1 MNRDE
6 IAAKDKWVL
15 EDLVADEKAWKE
27 YHIQVKENFGKITA
41 CAGTLT
47 QNAAAL
53 LSYLDVSMETEQIL
67 ERMVVYSNERMHEDT
82 RIAKNQALAD
92 FASKLCVEYGQV
104 SAFAIPEILTLTD
117 KQLQQFYQKEPG
129 LLLYKR
135 YLSEQFRMKEH
146 TLSDEMELLLA
157 GAGEVAQASSD
168 IFSMFN
174 NADISFG
181 EIENDKGEKI
191 PLTHGNYI
199 SCQKSQDRA
208 FRERSFKQYYSSY
221 IDMKNTLGSM
231 FAANMKQDNFFAKAR
246 NYTSALAMH
255 LDRNN
260 IPEAVFTNLIDTV
273 HKHLPA
279 MHRYME
285 IRKEKLGLDTLHMY
299 DIAVPIVEYEQR
311 KITYEEA
318 KETVAKALAP
328 MGEEYVSILKEGF
341 LGGWI
346 DVYENTGKKS
356 GAYSWSAYGTHPYVL
371 LNHQDT
377 IDGMFTLAHEMG
389 HAIHSYYSMREQPYV
404 NSEYCIFVAEVAS
417 TCNEVLL
424 TEYLMEHSKNE
435 TEKAYV
441 LGQQLEAFRT
451 TLYRQT
457 MFAEFEWMMH
467 QRAEKG
473 EAVTAQSLCDVYY
486 ELNRKYYGEAV
497 VSDEEIAMEWAR
509 IPHFYTPYYVY
520 QYATGYAAAV
530 AFADK
535 ILTQK
540 ETAVQPYIDY
550 FLKGGRSKD
559 PIDLLREAGVDMAGT
574 DAIER
579 ALAKFEEGVERFSG
593 AV

>member
-1 MNRDE
+1 
-6 IAAKDKWVL
+6 
-15 EDLVADEKAWKE
+15 
-27 YHIQVKENFGKITA
+27 
-41 CAGTLT
+41 
-47 QNAAAL
+47 
-53 LSYLDVSMETEQIL
+53 
-67 ERMVVYSNERMHEDT
+67 
-82 RIAKNQALAD
+82 
-92 FASKLCVEYGQV
+92 
-104 SAFAIPEILTLTD
+104 
-117 KQLQQFYQKEPG
+117 
-129 LLLYKR
+129 
-135 YLSEQFRMKEH
+135 
-146 TLSDEMELLLA
+146 
-157 GAGEVAQASSD
+157 
-168 IFSMFN
+168 
-174 NADISFG
+174 
-181 EIENDKGEKI
+181 
-191 PLTHGNYI
+191 
-199 SCQKSQDRA
+199 
-208 FRERSFKQYYSSY
+208 
-221 IDMKNTLGSM
+221 
-231 FAANMKQDNFFAKAR
+231 
-246 NYTSALAMH
+246 
-255 LDRNN
+255 
-260 IPEAVFTNLIDTV
+260 
-273 HKHLPA
+273 
-279 MHRYME
+279 
-285 IRKEKLGLDTLHMY
+285 
-299 DIAVPIVEYEQR
+299 
-311 KITYEEA
+311 
-318 KETVAKALAP
+318 
-328 MGEEYVSILKEGF
+328 
-341 LGGWI
+341 
-346 DVYENTGKKS
+346 
-356 GAYSWSAYGTHPYVL
+356 
-371 LNHQDT
+371 
-377 IDGMFTLAHEMG
+377 
-389 HAIHSYYSMREQPYV
+389 MREQPYV

-593 AV
+593 VV